1 MSGER
6 GELAQGYSGKD
17 WDARGAPA
25 RLADTASRKAERVR
39 SLLAVRT
46 ASPSQTPIERRGV
59 GVPTAVRFATTADPT
74 AWTTIGAGRPLV
86 DALLDAVADGMDR
99 MALGWP
105 ERPGSAFTLAA
116 LALRDARSSGHLAHA
131 TLAVWPW
138 RGGLTRAARSI
149 LVHPGDVAT
158 AAARAVT
165 DWENEVA
172 WTRDGLAHRS
182 LDMLELRLRD
192 LVSQNAPPRTR
203 GRSAGIDVVVRSPTL
218 LETTVTFP
226 PPPEQPGATFAAD
239 PDQIL
244 RRVRDH
250 THIGDSGGALDRYLD
265 DDGDPLRTPFGV
277 FGVPPLPTREALR
290 RLLAH
295 PRFAARGLDAIVV
308 DLTRNGRSEISEAW
322 GARLEILLSALVHVP
337 GRRPPVFALCE
348 DAFTLKRATGALRA
362 ASGQTKP
369 RRRPPREVGAFLSE
383 PGMLGVP
390 AELPAK
396 LPPITFQADI
406 KDASLAVIRRDLVT
420 LGRRMHED
428 GDGVGI
434 RGVSEVLSFLRRA
447 ASLPIGLDEARSVVD
462 VLYDGD
468 DDVDAS
474 VRAMF
479 RPMMALAPLAA
490 AADLSPAFAGEARR
504 LIDVMSAKFDTWAGE
519 TPVSAKLTE
528 LLADETWNRPT
539 TLVTLPGRRVADI
552 LAGSDRAV
560 GWQCRI
566 GDHRMLSAGG
576 AASFERLVVVGPTPQ
591 AVRALLVAA
600 ASPERVLLLGDAAGV
615 ALLAGELAP
624 LDRIPAFAAVAERA
638 RALGTALRRGGAD
651 ERIDIA
657 EAEFKLAA
665 IPTETEIDLTHEG
678 GAYHGDLVMLSTARG
693 RRIAYRPN
701 SDVLVFSAGEV
712 RPFERVAAREVQCG
726 QDVLVLDATVREP
739 IRRAL
744 AASRKST
751 EHLALYHAA
760 IGRIRDGTDG
770 VGVANKARTI
780 LCRMRGIDPSVDDR
794 EIPNISRWLNADL
807 APDTGQGT
815 RQPRAARDWPRFRLF
830 MRSVGVDDA
839 TAELYWRGAIVPT
852 RSYRS
857 QEGHQ
862 FNQRV
867 VQFVLDPEGVA
878 AGGGGG
884 APCRGSGNSSS
895 TRWTRSWRLNG

>member
-6 GELAQGYSGKD
+6 GELARGYSGKD

-116 LALRDARSSGHLAHA
+116 LALRDARSSGRLAHA

-138 RGGLTRAARSI
+138 RGGSTRAARSI
-149 LVHPGDVAT
+149 LVHPADVAT

-226 PPPEQPGATFAAD
+226 PPEQPGATFAAD

-250 THIGDSGGALDRYLD
+250 THIGYSGGALDRYLD
-265 DDGDPLRTPFGV
+265 DDGDPLQTPFGV

-295 PRFAARGLDAIVV
+295 PRFAARGLDVIVV

-322 GARLEILLSALVHVP
+322 GARLEILLSALADVP

-362 ASGQTKP
+362 ASAQAKP
-369 RRRPPREVGAFLSE
+369 RRRPSREVGAFLSE

-420 LGRRMHED
+420 LGRRMRED
-428 GDGVGI
+428 GDGVGT

-490 AADLSPAFAGEARR
+490 AADLSPAFAREARR

-528 LLADETWNRPT
+528 LLAEETWNRPT
-539 TLVTLPGRRVADI
+539 TLVTLPGRCVADI
-552 LAGSDRAV
+552 LSGSDRAV

-576 AASFERLVVVGPTPQ
+576 GASFERLVVVGPTPQ
-591 AVRALLVAA
+591 AVRALLVTA

-665 IPTETEIDLTHEG
+665 IPTETEIDLTREG

-780 LCRMRGIDPSVDDR
+780 LSRMRGIDPSVDDR

-807 APDTGQGT
+807 APDTRQGT
-815 RQPRAARDWPRFRLF
+815 RNRAPLATGRASASSCARSASTTRRPNSTGAARSCRRARTDRR
-830 MRSVGVDDA
+830 RA
-839 TAELYWRGAIVPT
+839 TSSTSAWCSSCSTPKASR
-852 RSYRS
+852 R
-857 QEGHQ
+857 EG
-862 FNQRV
+862 RV
-867 VQFVLDPEGVA
+867 
-878 AGGGGG
+878 G